1 MGVDEMAKGKLNSL
15 EEIFDL
21 AVGNIKGQ
29 KGVITITIGGIPKV
43 SSSND
48 IIGNCI
54 QEWIPQWLEDNG
66 LEMKENPLSQ
76 QFPDFIATLDDKEY
90 AMEVKCWNGKNS
102 PAFDLA
108 NFDGFYRA
116 VYENPKMLNA
126 KYLIF
131 SYEPTRHGFKI
142 TNIFLKNIWEITS
155 PSRNYPIG
163 LQVKQ
168 GSPYAIRP
176 FPFHKRPSS
185 SFSSRREFIK
195 SIQATRK
202 LFPLDST
209 IAPDKWLNGIEERY
223 KTLFGDEL

>member
-1 MGVDEMAKGKLNSL
+1 MKKKKLNSL
-15 EEIFDL
+15 EDVFDF
-21 AVGNIKGQ
+21 AINNIKDQMGH
-29 KGVITITIGGIPKV
+29 ITIAIGGIPKI

-66 LEMKENPLSQ
+66 LEMIANPNSQ
-76 QFPDFIATLDDKEY
+76 QFPDFIATLDGKEY
-90 AMEVKCWNGKNS
+90 AMEVKCWNGENS

-116 VYENPKMLNA
+116 VYDNPEMLNA

-131 SYEPTRHGFKI
+131 SYKPTTHGFQI
-142 TNIFLKNIWEITS
+142 TNIFLKNVWEITKAS
-155 PSRNYPIG
+155 KNYPIG

-176 FPFHKRPSS
+176 FPFHKHPST
-185 SFSSRREFIK
+185 SFSSRREFVEA
-195 SIQATRK
+195 IQSTREM
-202 LFPLDST
+202 FPLDNM
-209 IAPDKWLNGIEERY
+209 IDPIEWLINIEERFEIL
-223 KTLFGDEL
+223 TGEIL

>member
-1 MGVDEMAKGKLNSL
+1 MGVDMMTKKVINSL
-15 EEIFDL
+15 KEIYDL
-21 AVGNIKGQ
+21 AIKNIKNQ
-29 KGVITITIGGIPKV
+29 VGVITITIGGIPKV

-66 LEMKENPLSQ
+66 LEMQENPYSQ
-76 QFPDFIATLDDKEY
+76 KFPDFIASLGGEEH
-90 AMEVKCWNGKNS
+90 AMEVKCWNGNNS
-102 PAFDLA
+102 PSFDLA

-116 VYENPKMLNA
+116 IYENPMMLNA

-131 SYEPTRHGFKI
+131 SYEPTKHGFII
-142 TNIFLKNIWEITS
+142 TDIFLKNIWEITS

-176 FPFHKRPSS
+176 FPFHKKPSN
-185 SFSSRREFIK
+185 SFSNRMEFMEA
-195 SIQATRK
+195 IQNTRK
-202 LFPLDST
+202 LFPLENTLD
-209 IAPDKWLNGIEERY
+209 PDEWMKDIKSQY
-223 KTLFGDEL
+223 KTLT

>member
-1 MGVDEMAKGKLNSL
+1 MKKLNSL
-15 EEIFDL
+15 EEIYDL
-21 AVGNIKGQ
+21 AIKKIKDQ
-29 KGVITITIGGIPKV
+29 MGVITITIGGIPQI

-66 LEMKENPLSQ
+66 LELKENPHSQ
-76 QFPDFIATLDDKEY
+76 RFPDFIATLDGNEY
-90 AMEVKCWNGKNS
+90 AMEVKCWNGINS

-116 VYENPKMLNA
+116 VYADPTMLNA

-131 SYEPTRHGFKI
+131 SYEPTLHGFKI
-142 TNIFLKNIWEITS
+142 TDIFLKNIWEITRA
-155 PSRNYPIG
+155 SRNYPIG

-176 FPFHKRPSS
+176 FPFHRNPSG
-185 SFSSRREFIK
+185 SFSSRKEFVEA
-195 SIQATRK
+195 IQSTRK
-202 LFPLDST
+202 MFPLDNMIDS
-209 IAPDKWLNGIEERY
+209 DVWLQDVKDRY
-223 KTLFGDEL
+223 EDLTGKSL

>member
-1 MGVDEMAKGKLNSL
+1 MKKTNLNSL
-15 EEIFDL
+15 EDIYDL
-21 AVGNIKGQ
+21 AVKKIKNEM
-29 KGVITITIGGIPKV
+29 GVITITIGGIPQI

-66 LEMKENPLSQ
+66 LEMKANPYSQ
-76 QFPDFIATLDDKEY
+76 QFPDFIARLGGKEY
-90 AMEVKCWNGKNS
+90 AMEVKCWNGNNS

-116 VYENPKMLNA
+116 VYENPDMLNA
-126 KYLIF
+126 EYLIF

-142 TNIFLKNIWEITS
+142 TDIFLKNIWEITS
-155 PSRNYPIG
+155 SSRNYPIG

-176 FPFHKRPSS
+176 YPFHRHPSK
-185 SFSSRREFIK
+185 SFSSRKEFIEA
-195 SIQATRK
+195 IQATRK
-202 LFPLDST
+202 MFPLETMID
-209 IAPDKWLNGIEERY
+209 PDKWLEDIELNFE
-223 KTLFGDEL
+223 TLTGEEL